1 MASIDINLIFC
12 PIDWKLCNYLHM
24 QHTWIDVYLCSATL
38 NIEMLSDIHRSVVQF
53 SDTMVGK
60 QIQFAQQ
67 RIHGIMHELKKLS
80 LYLTIS

>member
-1 MASIDINLIFC
+1 
-12 PIDWKLCNYLHM
+12 
-24 QHTWIDVYLCSATL
+24 L